1 MAGRAYAIYIN
12 MPGLPVKHNAN
23 LYIPIINKT
32 KHLIN
37 KTKHPINRT
46 KHLINKTEHLT
57 NKTKHLIN
65 KTEHLTNKTENLIN
79 KEEHPPHS
87 SAVLRQHSRP
97 GHSIHVPD
105 EERRHQIFHI

>member
-1 MAGRAYAIYIN
+1 
-12 MPGLPVKHNAN
+12 MPGLPAKHNAN

-32 KHLIN
+32 KHL
-37 KTKHPINRT
+37 INRT

-65 KTEHLTNKTENLIN
+65 KTEHLTNKSENLIN

>member
-1 MAGRAYAIYIN
+1 MADRAYAIYIN
-12 MPGLPVKHNAN
+12 MSGLPAKHNAN

-37 KTKHPINRT
+37 KP
-46 KHLINKTEHLT
+46 KHLINKP
-57 NKTKHLIN
+57 
-65 KTEHLTNKTENLIN
+65 ENLIN

-105 EERRHQIFHI
+105 EERHHQIFHI

>member
-1 MAGRAYAIYIN
+1 MTGRAYAIYIN
-12 MPGLPVKHNAN
+12 MSGLPVKHNAN

-37 KTKHPINRT
+37 ET
-46 KHLINKTEHLT
+46 KHLINETKHLT
-57 NKTKHLIN
+57 NKA
-65 KTEHLTNKTENLIN
+65 
-79 KEEHPPHS
+79 EHPPHS
-87 SAVLRQHSRP
+87 SAAPRQCSKP

>member
-37 KTKHPINRT
+37 KTKH
-46 KHLINKTEHLT
+46 LINKTEHLT
-57 NKTKHLIN
+57 NKS
-65 KTEHLTNKTENLIN
+65 ENLIN

>member
-1 MAGRAYAIYIN
+1 MADRAYAIYIN

-37 KTKHPINRT
+37 KTKH
-46 KHLINKTEHLT
+46 LINKTEHLT
-57 NKTKHLIN
+57 NKS
-65 KTEHLTNKTENLIN
+65 ENLIN

-87 SAVLRQHSRP
+87 SAVLRQRSRP

>member
-1 MAGRAYAIYIN
+1 

-23 LYIPIINKT
+23 LYIPI
-32 KHLIN
+32 IN

>member
-37 KTKHPINRT
+37 KTKH
-46 KHLINKTEHLT
+46 LINKTEHLT
-57 NKTKHLIN
+57 NKS
-65 KTEHLTNKTENLIN
+65 ENLIN

-97 GHSIHVPD
+97 GHSIHAPD
-105 EERRHQIFHI
+105 EECRHQIFHI

>member
-1 MAGRAYAIYIN
+1 MADRAYAIYIN

-37 KTKHPINRT
+37 KT
-46 KHLINKTEHLT
+46 EYLT
-57 NKTKHLIN
+57 NKAEN
-65 KTEHLTNKTENLIN
+65 LTNKA
-79 KEEHPPHS
+79 EHPPHS

>member
-1 MAGRAYAIYIN
+1 MTGRAYAIYIN
-12 MPGLPVKHNAN
+12 MSGLPVKHNAN

-37 KTKHPINRT
+37 ETK
-46 KHLINKTEHLT
+46 HLT
-57 NKTKHLIN
+57 NKA
-65 KTEHLTNKTENLIN
+65 
-79 KEEHPPHS
+79 EHPPHS
-87 SAVLRQHSRP
+87 SAVLRQHSKP

>member
-1 MAGRAYAIYIN
+1 MADRAYAIYIN

-37 KTKHPINRT
+37 KTKH
-46 KHLINKTEHLT
+46 LINKTEYLT
-57 NKTKHLIN
+57 NKS
-65 KTEHLTNKTENLIN
+65 ENLIN